1 MFNCPH
7 RSHAVKSCVFI
18 HPRLI
23 GWAGEEIRVK
33 QDLKNHPE
41 NPTLKSLRH
50 IHHKLPTFLHGSP
63 ICQETIWDIIRQ
75 QDVFS
80 GNIFD
85 SGMTCER
92 WQKLPRQHQFVQKLW
107 LSLHGHKNIE
117 KVPDFRVKKVSQHW
131 IVDDRHPLGAKVN
144 TREGRNQE
152 LLLGDIDKYTG
163 LDK

>member
-1 MFNCPH
+1 MF
-7 RSHAVKSCVFI
+7 
-18 HPRLI
+18 
-23 GWAGEEIRVK
+23 
-33 QDLKNHPE
+33 
-41 NPTLKSLRH
+41 
-50 IHHKLPTFLHGSP
+50 
-63 ICQETIWDIIRQ
+63 
-75 QDVFS
+75 FS

-85 SGMTCER
+85 SGMTCGR
-92 WQKLPRQHQFVQKLW
+92 WQKLPRQHQFVQKPG

-117 KVPDFRVKKVSQHW
+117 KVPDFRVKKVSQRW